1 MTAASLDPEVL
12 AAIDRDGYAISAR
25 PVLGRSD
32 CARLRDQFDDDQ
44 SFRSTIDM
52 ARYRFGEGRY
62 RYYAYPLPDVVD
74 ALRRAVYP
82 PLSDLANQWSA
93 QLGDAVRYPPGLD
106 GFVEVCHR
114 AGQTKPTPLILRYE
128 AGGYNTLH
136 QDLYGEI
143 AFPLQVTVALSEP
156 GRDFTG
162 GENLLVEQKPRA
174 QSRGTAITVPL
185 GHALIFPTRYRPVSG
200 TQGPYRAT
208 MRHGVSTVTSGSR
221 YALGVIFHDA
231 A

>member
-1 MTAASLDPEVL
+1 MTAGWLDAEAL
-12 AAIDRDGYAISAR
+12 SAIDRDGYAISPR
-25 PVLGRSD
+25 PVLGRGD
-32 CARLRDQFDDDQ
+32 CARLRDQFDDDR

-62 RYYAYPLPDVVD
+62 RYYAHPLPEVVD
-74 ALRRAVYP
+74 GLRHALYL
-82 PLSDLANQWSA
+82 PLAGLANQWSA
-93 QLGDAVRYPPGLD
+93 QLGDPVRYPPGLD
-106 GFVEVCHR
+106 GFVEVCQR

-136 QDLYGEI
+136 QDLYGDI

-162 GENLLVEQKPRA
+162 GENLLVEQRPRA
-174 QSRGTAITVPL
+174 QSRGTAITLPL

-200 TQGPYRAT
+200 TRGSYRAA